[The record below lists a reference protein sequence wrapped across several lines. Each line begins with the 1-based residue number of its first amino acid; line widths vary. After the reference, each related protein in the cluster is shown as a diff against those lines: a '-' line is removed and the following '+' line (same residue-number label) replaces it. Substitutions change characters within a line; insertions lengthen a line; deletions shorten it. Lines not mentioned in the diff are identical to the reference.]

1 MERYVECESRGLTLR
16 GMLHVPDQRP
26 GKVPFVILFHG
37 FCDDRNEINFVH
49 TELSR
54 RLCERG
60 IASVRFDFAG
70 SGDSDGRFEDMTVS
84 SEVGRRPCHLGLC
97 QESGLCGPSRV
108 AIHGLSMGG
117 CVASMVAGPAGCGR
131 VRPEPVVP
139 GAGRGLQHEA
149 QDALRRG
156 CV

>member
-54 RLCERG
+54 G
-60 IASVRFDFAG
+60 G
-70 SGDSDGRFEDMTVS
+70 SPVS
-84 SEVGRRPCHLGLC
+84 GSTLPAAATATGG
-97 QESGLCGPSRV
+97 SRT
-108 AIHGLSMGG
+108 
-117 CVASMVAGPAGCGR
+117 
-131 VRPEPVVP
+131 
-139 GAGRGLQHEA
+139 
-149 QDALRRG
+149 
-156 CV
+156 

>member
-60 IASVRFDFAG
+60 SPVSG
-70 SGDSDGRFEDMTVS
+70 STLPAAATATGG
-84 SEVGRRPCHLGLC
+84 
-97 QESGLCGPSRV
+97 SRT
-108 AIHGLSMGG
+108 
-117 CVASMVAGPAGCGR
+117 
-131 VRPEPVVP
+131 
-139 GAGRGLQHEA
+139 
-149 QDALRRG
+149 
-156 CV
+156 

>member
-60 IASVRFDFAG
+60 IASVRSTLPAAATATGG
-70 SGDSDGRFEDMTVS
+70 SRT
-84 SEVGRRPCHLGLC
+84 
-97 QESGLCGPSRV
+97 
-108 AIHGLSMGG
+108 
-117 CVASMVAGPAGCGR
+117 
-131 VRPEPVVP
+131 
-139 GAGRGLQHEA
+139 
-149 QDALRRG
+149 
-156 CV
+156 

>member
-54 RLCERG
+54 RP
-60 IASVRFDFAG
+60 
-70 SGDSDGRFEDMTVS
+70 VS
-84 SEVGRRPCHLGLC
+84 YTHLDVYKR
-97 QESGLCGPSRV
+97 Q
-108 AIHGLSMGG
+108 
-117 CVASMVAGPAGCGR
+117 PAGCVSGGS
-131 VRPEPVVP
+131 PVSGSTLP
-139 GAGRGLQHEA
+139 AAATATGGSRT
-149 QDALRRG
+149 
-156 CV
+156 

>member
-70 SGDSDGRFEDMTVS
+70 SGDSLS
-84 SEVGRRPCHLGLC
+84 LIHISEPTRR
-97 QESGLCGPSRV
+97 S
-108 AIHGLSMGG
+108 
-117 CVASMVAGPAGCGR
+117 
-131 VRPEPVVP
+131 
-139 GAGRGLQHEA
+139 
-149 QDALRRG
+149 
-156 CV
+156 

>member
-70 SGDSDGRFEDMTVS
+70 RRKQCDIQDGYQSISGSVF
-84 SEVGRRPCHLGLC
+84 CH
-97 QESGLCGPSRV
+97 RK
-108 AIHGLSMGG
+108 
-117 CVASMVAGPAGCGR
+117 
-131 VRPEPVVP
+131 
-139 GAGRGLQHEA
+139 
-149 QDALRRG
+149 
-156 CV
+156 

>member
-54 RLCERG
+54 RPATMEATHPPMLRPW
-60 IASVRFDFAG
+60 IAIRLWS
-70 SGDSDGRFEDMTVS
+70 TK
-84 SEVGRRPCHLGLC
+84 
-97 QESGLCGPSRV
+97 SR
-108 AIHGLSMGG
+108 L
-117 CVASMVAGPAGCGR
+117 
-131 VRPEPVVP
+131 
-139 GAGRGLQHEA
+139 LT
-149 QDALRRG
+149 
-156 CV
+156 

>member
-16 GMLHVPDQRP
+16 GMLHVPDQRTV
-26 GKVPFVILFHG
+26 KVPFVILFHG

-70 SGDSDGRFEDMTVS
+70 SGDSDGVGAVEDHVPAVMTKLFETMKESVGIDM
-84 SEVGRRPCHLGLC
+84 SEIVK
-97 QESGLCGPSRV
+97 SGT
-108 AIHGLSMGG
+108 
-117 CVASMVAGPAGCGR
+117 
-131 VRPEPVVP
+131 
-139 GAGRGLQHEA
+139 
-149 QDALRRG
+149 
-156 CV
+156 

>member
-54 RLCERG
+54 
-60 IASVRFDFAG
+60 
-70 SGDSDGRFEDMTVS
+70 
-84 SEVGRRPCHLGLC
+84 
-97 QESGLCGPSRV
+97 
-108 AIHGLSMGG
+108 G
-117 CVASMVAGPAGCGR
+117 CVSGGSPVSGSTLPAAATATGGSR
-131 VRPEPVVP
+131 T
-139 GAGRGLQHEA
+139 
-149 QDALRRG
+149 
-156 CV
+156 